1 MKNDKIVNAFNTIQ
15 LSDEVKNR
23 VFHKAMAKEHKKRPL
38 FKAAASLAAAA
49 AVICLIVF
57 GSMLMPPHNENNFS
71 LKAYA
76 TEQQPDGSIAL
87 REVDLLS
94 EQTHYWSTYSD
105 GNVIYVSIN
114 LKCDGE
120 NLESVDFYTDDGYF
134 LIQNSKLPLQENVDF
149 YTVEGAPWKGI
160 SFRKGS
166 ADNDFTLIIYIYG
179 GSGWREISSTITLRA
194 VATFSDG
201 KTQEETIT
209 FNLDNTKGLPDIA
222 KLPER
227 FLQHGFLLHGK
238 TEEEF
243 DKMRAEIIRHENLV
257 HIIPL
262 EKCDIVPGS
271 EVILTYGDTFEYRVD
286 NASGGFVSVSE
297 TVSET
302 AMFTITEE
310 SMNPANDWSLKRD
323 GFPGLF
329 DENGIARFGSALYS
343 ASTWEDYDGSDGYI
357 SVLENNGD
365 GTFTGK
371 TYKVPGW
378 LILENME

>member
-23 VFHKAMAKEHKKRPL
+23 VFHKAMAKQHKKRPL

-57 GSMLMPPHNENNFS
+57 GSMLMPPHNENIFS

-94 EQTHYWSTYSD
+94 GQTHYWSTYSD
-105 GNVIYVSIN
+105 GNVIYVSVN

-134 LIQNSKLPLQENVDF
+134 LIQNSKLPFQENVDF

-166 ADNDFTLIIYIYG
+166 ADNDFTLIIYGYG
-179 GSGWREISSTITLRA
+179 GSGWREIPSTITLRA

-209 FNLDNTKGLPDIA
+209 FNLDNTEGLPSIV
-222 KLPER
+222 KIPER
-227 FLQHGFLLHGK
+227 FLLDGK
-238 TEEEF
+238 EEF
-243 DKMRAEIIRHENLV
+243 DKMRAESIRHENLV
-257 HIIPL
+257 HSIPL

-271 EVILTYGDTFEYRVD
+271 EVILTYGDTYRVD
-286 NASGGFVSVSE
+286 NASGGFV
-297 TVSET
+297 
-302 AMFTITEE
+302 ITEE
-310 SMNPANDWSLKRD
+310 SMDPANDWSLKHD

-378 LILENME
+378 LILENMK

>member
-23 VFHKAMAKEHKKRPL
+23 VFHKAMAKQHKKRPL

-57 GSMLMPPHNENNFS
+57 GSMLMPPHNENSFS

-94 EQTHYWSTYSD
+94 EQTHYWSID
-105 GNVIYVSIN
+105 NAGNFIYVSVN

-134 LIQNSKLPLQENVDF
+134 LIQNSKLPLKENVDF

-166 ADNDFTLIIYIYG
+166 ADNDFTLIIYTYG
-179 GSGWREISSTITLRA
+179 GPGWRETPSTITLRA
-194 VATFSDG
+194 VATFSAG

-209 FNLDNTKGLPDIA
+209 FNLDNTEDLPDIA
-222 KLPER
+222 KIPQR
-227 FLQHGFLLHGK
+227 FLLHGI

-243 DKMRAEIIRHENLV
+243 DKMRAESIRHENLV
-257 HIIPL
+257 HSIPL

-286 NASGGFVSVSE
+286 NASEGFVSVSE
-297 TVSET
+297 T
-302 AMFTITEE
+302 AMFLITEE
-310 SMNPANDWSLKRD
+310 SMNPANDWSLS
-323 GFPGLF
+323 FPGLF